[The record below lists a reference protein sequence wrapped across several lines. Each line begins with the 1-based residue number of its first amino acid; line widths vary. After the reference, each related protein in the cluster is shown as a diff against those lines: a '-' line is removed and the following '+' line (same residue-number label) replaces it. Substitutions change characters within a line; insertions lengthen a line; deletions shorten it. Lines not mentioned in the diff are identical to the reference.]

1 MRYAECG
8 NDSPDTQRGLID
20 GLRAEIRALLDLNAA
35 LRKQNASLAES
46 CAEKD
51 RLTRALQDELRRR

>member
-1 MRYAECG
+1 MRCAECG
-8 NDSPDTQRGLID
+8 NDQPDTHSGLVD
-20 GLRAEIRALLDLNAA
+20 GLRAENRALLDLNAA
-35 LRKQNASLAES
+35 LRRQNASLAEA